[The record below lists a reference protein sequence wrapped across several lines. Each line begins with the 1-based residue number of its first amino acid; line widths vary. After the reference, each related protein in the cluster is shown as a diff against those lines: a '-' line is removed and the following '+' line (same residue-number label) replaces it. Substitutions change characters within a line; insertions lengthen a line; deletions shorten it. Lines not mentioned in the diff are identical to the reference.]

1 MVKLSI
7 GIKRRCEVCG
17 KVFIAKQ
24 VGSRYCSHN
33 CSAKASAKRKALAK
47 EKARMDAIAERISD
61 KREFISVRE
70 AVAVYG
76 VCRDTLYKLIRLGK
90 IEAINPGTRLT
101 RVKRSD
107 LEGSF
112 QKRKELRVEEEKPV
126 PKLYSMEPKDCY
138 TIGQIEKKYHLDES
152 TIWMHIRKNAI
163 PMRQIGNYVYVP
175 KVEIDNLYKS
185 DIK

>member
-17 KVFIAKQ
+17 KVFLAKQ
-24 VGSRYCSHN
+24 LGSRYCSHN
-33 CSAKASAKRKALAK
+33 CSAKASARRKTLAK

-61 KREFISVRE
+61 KREFLSVRE

-76 VCRDTLYKLIRLGK
+76 VSRDTLYKLIHLGK
-90 IEAINPGTRLT
+90 IDATNPGTRLT

-107 LEGSF
+107 LESRY
-112 QKRKELRVEEEKPV
+112 QKRKEVIAEEEKPV
-126 PKLYSMEPKDCY
+126 PKLYSMDPKDCY
-138 TIGQIEKKYHLDES
+138 TIGQIEKKYHVDES
-152 TIWMHIRKNAI
+152 TIYMHIRKHSI

-175 KVEIDNLYKS
+175 KEEIDNLYKS